1 VEKSKVIKAMSTY
14 QFWLIV
20 GLVVIILIGV
30 GAAVLMLRSSS
41 PSSSSTTQQVT
52 ATSSVSSQSPPQM
65 NLLVLTQKGIAE
77 VINPTATTPLQG
89 FLRYVNISN
98 NVPQQVYW
106 WVEYPDQ
113 AYTNVK
119 YIFVPLNNGTVY
131 AIDPSTLKIVKEFTF
146 GKSIGFIGV
155 AYSPDQQLVAIAD
168 GPSGD
173 VALINVSTL
182 NIIWEKQFVSPTGRT
197 YYPCDVRWSPD
208 GTYFIIPM
216 RFNNSIDIVG
226 INGSVIKVLPT
237 STGSQPYMVSLNAQ
251 GTMVAVEFVGN
262 NSVGFYSLPSLTY
275 VSMVQ
280 MPNGTVPQRGVFTPN
295 GQYYLEAPANSN
307 EVVVISTSTFQ
318 VVKTISLPS
327 FSVKG
332 LGDIEVLPGGQYAY
346 VVVHGNIQQG
356 GLIVLI
362 SLSSLTVANY
372 VPLTTAPAVV
382 IPIQTSEASYLVDNV
397 LLPPVTG
404 LHC

>member
-1 VEKSKVIKAMSTY
+1 VEKKKIIKALSTY

-30 GAAVLMLRSSS
+30 GAAVIMLK
-41 PSSSSTTQQVT
+41 PSSSQSSPTPIQQATTT
-52 ATSSVSSQSPPQM
+52 SSSVSSQSPPQM

-89 FLRYVNISN
+89 FLHVVNISN
-98 NVPQQVYW
+98 SVPQQVYW

-113 AYTNVK
+113 GYFNAK
-119 YIFVPLNNGTVY
+119 YLFVPLNNGTVY
-131 AIDPSTLKIVKEFTF
+131 AVDPSTLKVVKEFTF
-146 GKSIGFIGV
+146 GNSIGFIGV
-155 AYSPDQQLVAIAD
+155 AYSPNQQLLAVAD

-208 GTYFIIPM
+208 GTYLIIPM
-216 RFNNSIDIVG
+216 RFNNSVDILG

-237 STGSQPYMVSLNAQ
+237 STGSQPYMVSLNKE

-262 NSVGFYSLPSLTY
+262 NSVGFYSLPSLSY
-275 VSMVQ
+275 LGMVQ
-280 MPNGTVPQRGVFTPN
+280 MPNGTVPQRGVFTLD
-295 GQYYLEAPANSN
+295 GQYYLEAPSNSN
-307 EVVVISTSTFQ
+307 QIAVISTSSFQ

-327 FSVKG
+327 FKVQG

-362 SLSSLTVANY
+362 SLSSLTVSSY

-382 IPIQTSEASYLVDNV
+382 IPIHNCTSGGYSY
-397 LLPPVTG
+397 TK
-404 LHC
+404 